1 MGVVWG
7 LHERNI
13 GEVRDSR
20 VGKEGRK
27 EMVPSSQNTYVTELV
42 SNLSYCTVLWGGER
56 VEVQSWQVWMLCLH
70 SIHFKICGGKFQNSG
85 QTVGHQSDGACV
97 LRVIGGVLLQ
107 ILRID
112 WLIYWFAFGFGVSQ
126 PRCTWAL
133 IKTDPLC
140 PISKHGS
147 PAALL

>member
-42 SNLSYCTVLWGGER
+42 SNLSYCTVL
-56 VEVQSWQVWMLCLH
+56 
-70 SIHFKICGGKFQNSG
+70 
-85 QTVGHQSDGACV
+85 
-97 LRVIGGVLLQ
+97 
-107 ILRID
+107 
-112 WLIYWFAFGFGVSQ
+112 
-126 PRCTWAL
+126 
-133 IKTDPLC
+133 
-140 PISKHGS
+140 
-147 PAALL
+147 